1 MFGISRFIS
10 FISNTDNGKLWYYK
24 LLPVRE
30 QIQKNAKSTAKFCVY
45 ILRGTLLLKEKV
57 KSGKIFQINALS

>member
-1 MFGISRFIS
+1 MFGLSIFIS
-10 FISNTDNGKLWYYK
+10 FVSNTDNGKLRYYK

-45 ILRGTLLLKEKV
+45 NLRGTVFLKEKL